1 MGKTES
7 IKQRSIY
14 VYLPSEEMAED
25 WKAKAKKS
33 SASISRFVIEH
44 VANSLRQEEGE
55 ESYKS
60 RAELLQQIHEKDE
73 QIEKLTRENEIVKL
87 ALERVENELQRYRA
101 EPFLEED
108 FKGVRKYDRRL
119 IELLKQGDTIDSDHL
134 LHLLKINPR
143 DTPLVKAVSRQ
154 LENLEAYGL
163 VDKTLRGWKW
173 VSR

>member
-14 VYLPSEEMAED
+14 VYLPSEEMVED
-25 WKAKAKKS
+25 WKARAKKS
-33 SASISRFVIEH
+33 GESISRFVIEH
-44 VANSLRQEEGE
+44 VTNSLRQEEGE
-55 ESYKS
+55 EAYKS
-60 RAELLQQIHEKDE
+60 RAELLQQIREKDE

-101 EPFLEED
+101 APFLEED
-108 FKGVRKYDRRL
+108 FKGVRRYDRRL
-119 IELLKQGDTIDSDHL
+119 IELLKKGDTIDSDHL

-143 DTPLVKAVSRQ
+143 DTPLVRAVSQQ
-154 LENLEAYGL
+154 LESLEAYGL

-173 VSR
+173 VS

>member
-14 VYLPSEEMAED
+14 VYLPSVELVKD
-25 WKAKAKKS
+25 WKVKAKKTG
-33 SASISRFVIEH
+33 ASVSRFVIEH
-44 VANSLRQEEGE
+44 VTNSLRQEEGE
-55 ESYKS
+55 EGYKS
-60 RAELLQQIHEKDE
+60 RAKLLQQIREKDE

-101 EPFLEED
+101 EPFLEEG
-108 FKGVRKYDRRL
+108 FKGIRRYDRRL
-119 IELLKQGDTIDSDHL
+119 IELLKKGDTVDSDHL
-134 LHLLKINPR
+134 LRLLKINPR
-143 DTPLVKAVSRQ
+143 DTPLVKAVTKQ

-173 VSR
+173 VS

>member
-14 VYLPSEEMAED
+14 VYLPSEEMVED

-44 VANSLRQEEGE
+44 VTNSLRQEEGE
-55 ESYKS
+55 EAYKS
-60 RAELLQQIHEKDE
+60 RAELLQQIREKDE

-101 EPFLEED
+101 APFLEED
-108 FKGVRKYDRRL
+108 FKGIRRYDRRL
-119 IELLKQGDTIDSDHL
+119 IELLKKGDTVDSDHL
-134 LHLLKINPR
+134 LRLMKINPR
-143 DTPLVKAVSRQ
+143 DTPLVKAISNQ
-154 LENLEAYGL
+154 LGNLEAYGL
-163 VDKTLRGWKW
+163 IEKTRRGWKW
-173 VSR
+173 VS

>member
-14 VYLPSEEMAED
+14 VYLPSVELVKD

-44 VANSLRQEEGE
+44 VTNSLRQEEGE
-55 ESYKS
+55 EAYKS
-60 RAELLQQIHEKDE
+60 RAELMQQIREKDE

-101 EPFLEED
+101 EPFLEEG
-108 FKGVRKYDRRL
+108 FKGIRRYDRRL
-119 IELLKQGDTIDSDHL
+119 IELLKKGDTVDSDHL
-134 LHLLKINPR
+134 LRLLKINPR
-143 DTPLVKAVSRQ
+143 DTPLVKAVTKQ

-163 VDKTLRGWKW
+163 VEKTLRGWKW
-173 VSR
+173 VS

>member
-14 VYLPSEEMAED
+14 VYLPSVELVKD
-25 WKAKAKKS
+25 WKVKAKKS
-33 SASISRFVIEH
+33 GASVSRFVIEH
-44 VANSLRQEEGE
+44 VTNSLRQEEGE
-55 ESYKS
+55 EGYKS
-60 RAELLQQIHEKDE
+60 RAELMQQIRDKDE
-73 QIEKLTRENEIVKL
+73 QIQKLTRENEIVKL

-101 EPFLEED
+101 EPFLEEG
-108 FKGVRKYDRRL
+108 FKGIRRYDRRL
-119 IELLKQGDTIDSDHL
+119 IELLKKGDTVDSDHL

-143 DTPLVKAVSRQ
+143 DTPLVKAVTKQ

-173 VSR
+173 VS